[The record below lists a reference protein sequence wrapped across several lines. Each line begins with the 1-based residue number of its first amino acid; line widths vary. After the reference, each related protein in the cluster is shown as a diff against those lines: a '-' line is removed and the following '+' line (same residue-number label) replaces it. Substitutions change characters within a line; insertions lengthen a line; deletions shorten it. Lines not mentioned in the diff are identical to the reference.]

1 MKNWY
6 CMREISDVEL
16 PRFPQGSTRFSVSAK
31 KKKKSKL
38 PLFFFFFY
46 LNGFISFLTRDLNEA
61 TQCKE
66 KAANNALYQEKK
78 EEETKLAG
86 EKRN

>member
-16 PRFPQGSTRFSVSAK
+16 PRFPHSSTPFSVSAK

-78 EEETKLAG
+78 EEEAKLAG